1 MRANILATEAFTY
14 TAEVRP
20 IAAQAGA
27 YSFSVSSKWAGAK
40 DPNAQQ
46 VAVQMTLDA
55 AGLRAL
61 RDLID
66 AALAL
71 EEERKQDAQSR
82 ESKEWGDAMAQQF
95 VASINAMAMR
105 NDSPKPEK

>member
-20 IAAQAGA
+20 LAAQAGA
-27 YSFSVSSKWAGAK
+27 YSFSITSKWAGAR
-40 DPNAQQ
+40 DPSAQQ
-46 VAVQMTLDA
+46 VAVQMTLDT

-66 AALAL
+66 AV
-71 EEERKQDAQSR
+71 
-82 ESKEWGDAMAQQF
+82 
-95 VASINAMAMR
+95 VA
-105 NDSPKPEK
+105 P